1 MISRRGRFYALLLVV
16 CLAVLVCFAL
26 PAPWNGLTSIGYLL
40 LGLVLIGGLGRQTQ
54 GHVGSS
60 PPSGR
65 GYGVLGVTAIGFWLL
80 WTLTPTE
87 LRSTGI
93 PVVVLWTVFS
103 GWSAIRLI
111 SLIAGEKRVNAA
123 VLQGALAGYLM
134 LGIFSGLLLCALETI
149 EPGSF
154 RGTGISETLQNA
166 ATPVWGVNFVK
177 LNYFAFVSLT
187 TMGYGDVLPHSSLA
201 QMVSVVIAIAGTFY
215 VAAVMGLLISRLTV
229 QESRD

>member
-1 MISRRGRFYALLLVV
+1 
-16 CLAVLVCFAL
+16 VLVCFAL
-26 PAPWNGLTSIGYLL
+26 PAPWSRLTSIGYLL
-40 LGLVLIGGLGRQTQ
+40 LGLVLIWGLGRQTQ
-54 GHVGSS
+54 GPSGS
-60 PPSGR
+60 PDGSGR
-65 GYGVLGVTAIGFWLL
+65 GYACLGGTAIGFWLL

-93 PVVVLWTVFS
+93 PVVALWTVFS

-111 SLIAGEKRVNAA
+111 SLLSREKRVSSA

-134 LGIFSGLLLCALETI
+134 LGIFAGLLLCALETI

-154 RGTGISETLQNA
+154 QGTGISASLQQA

-187 TMGYGDVLPHSSLA
+187 TMGYGDVIPSSSPA

-229 QESRD
+229 QESRE

>member
-1 MISRRGRFYALLLVV
+1 MICSRGRFYALLLVV
-16 CLAVLVCFAL
+16 CVSVLVCFAL
-26 PAPWNGLTSIGYLL
+26 HAPCSRLTSIGYLL

-54 GHVGSS
+54 GPSGS
-60 PPSGR
+60 PDGSGR
-65 GYGVLGVTAIGFWLL
+65 GYACLGVTAIGFWLL

-93 PVVVLWTVFS
+93 PVVALWTVFS

-111 SLIAGEKRVNAA
+111 SLLSREKRVSAA

-134 LGIFSGLLLCALETI
+134 LGIFAGLLLCALETI

-154 RGTGISETLQNA
+154 QGTGISASLQDA

-187 TMGYGDVLPHSSLA
+187 TMGYGDVVPHSSPA

-229 QESRD
+229 QESRE

>member
-1 MISRRGRFYALLLVV
+1 MISRLGRFYALLLVV

-26 PAPWNGLTSIGYLL
+26 PPPWSGLTSIGYLL
-40 LGLVLIGGLGRQTQ
+40 LGLVLILGLGRQNR
-54 GHVGSS
+54 GPAGSVS
-60 PPSGR
+60 ASGR
-65 GYGVLGVTAIGFWLL
+65 AYGVLGITAIGFWLL
-80 WTLTPTE
+80 WTLTPSE
-87 LRSTGI
+87 LRTTGI

-111 SLIAGEKRVNAA
+111 SLLAGEKRVNAA

-134 LGIFSGLLLCALETI
+134 LGIFAGLLLCALETI
-149 EPGSF
+149 DPGSF
-154 RGTGISETLQNA
+154 RGTGLSEALHDT

-187 TMGYGDVLPHSSLA
+187 TMGYGDVVPQSAPA

-229 QESRD
+229 QESRE

>member
-1 MISRRGRFYALLLVV
+1 MTSSRGRFYALLLVV
-16 CLAVLVCFAL
+16 CLVVLVCFAL
-26 PAPWNGLTSIGYLL
+26 PAPWSRLTSIGYLL
-40 LGLVLIGGLGRQTQ
+40 LGLVLIWGLGRQTQ
-54 GHVGSS
+54 GPSGS
-60 PPSGR
+60 PDGSGR
-65 GYGVLGVTAIGFWLL
+65 GYASLGVTAIGFWLL

-93 PVVVLWTVFS
+93 PVVALWTVFS

-111 SLIAGEKRVNAA
+111 SLLSREKRVSST

-134 LGIFSGLLLCALETI
+134 LGIFAGLLLCALETI

-154 RGTGISETLQNA
+154 QGTGISASLQDA

-187 TMGYGDVLPHSSLA
+187 TIGYGDVIPSSSPA

-229 QESRD
+229 QESRE

>member
-1 MISRRGRFYALLLVV
+1 MISSRGRFYALLLVV
-16 CLAVLVCFAL
+16 CLAVLVCFAQ
-26 PAPWNGLTSIGYLL
+26 PAPWSRLTSIGYLL
-40 LGLVLIGGLGRQTQ
+40 LGLVLIWGLGRQAQ
-54 GHVGSS
+54 VPSGS
-60 PPSGR
+60 PDGSGR
-65 GYGVLGVTAIGFWLL
+65 GYACLGVTAIGFWLL

-93 PVVVLWTVFS
+93 PVVALWTVFS
-103 GWSAIRLI
+103 GWNAIRLI
-111 SLIAGEKRVNAA
+111 SLLSREKRVSSA
-123 VLQGALAGYLM
+123 VHQGALAGYLM
-134 LGIFSGLLLCALETI
+134 LGIFAGLLLCALETI

-154 RGTGISETLQNA
+154 QGTGISASLQDA

-187 TMGYGDVLPHSSLA
+187 TMGYGDVVPSSSPA

-229 QESRD
+229 QESRE

>member
-1 MISRRGRFYALLLVV
+1 MISSRGRFYALLLVV
-16 CLAVLVCFAL
+16 CLAMLVCFAL
-26 PAPWNGLTSIGYLL
+26 PAPWSRLTSIGYLL
-40 LGLVLIGGLGRQTQ
+40 LGLVLIWGLGRQTQ
-54 GHVGSS
+54 G
-60 PPSGR
+60 PSGSPDGSRR
-65 GYGVLGVTAIGFWLL
+65 GYACLGVAAIGFWLL

-87 LRSTGI
+87 LRTTGI
-93 PVVVLWTVFS
+93 PVVALWTVFS

-111 SLIAGEKRVNAA
+111 SLLSREKRVSSA

-134 LGIFSGLLLCALETI
+134 LGIFAGLLLCALETI

-154 RGTGISETLQNA
+154 QGTGISASLQDA

-187 TMGYGDVLPHSSLA
+187 TMGYGDVVPSSSPA

-229 QESRD
+229 QESRE